1 MRHRRSCQSPEPYGE
16 FLACFAMDAIDRDI
30 LRHLQE
36 DGRMSNLD
44 LARAI
49 KLSPTPTLRR
59 VRELERRGAIR
70 GYRAIV
76 DPEAV
81 QRSFQV
87 LVWID
92 LVQGTREVIEAF
104 ERALLDIPE
113 VVEAQR
119 LFGEPD
125 YLVRVAVRD
134 SDEYERLYTTRLA
147 AMPGVLKARSQIA
160 MKTIK
165 HGLTLPIT

>member
-1 MRHRRSCQSPEPYGE
+1 
-16 FLACFAMDAIDRDI
+16 MDAIDRDI
-30 LRHLQE
+30 LCHLQE
-36 DGRMSNLD
+36 NGRMSNVD
-44 LARAI
+44 LARAVG
-49 KLSPTPTLRR
+49 LSPTPTARR

-87 LVWID
+87 LVWVD
-92 LVQGTREVIEAF
+92 LVQGTREIIEAF
-104 ERALLDIPE
+104 EEALLDIPD

-125 YLVRVAVRD
+125 YLLRVASRD
-134 SDEYERLYTTRLA
+134 SDAYERLYTTRLA
-147 AMPGVLKARSQIA
+147 ALPGVRKARSQLA
-160 MKTIK
+160 MKTIRT
-165 HGLTLPIT
+165 GLTLPVG

>member
-1 MRHRRSCQSPEPYGE
+1 
-16 FLACFAMDAIDRDI
+16 MDAIDRDI
-30 LRHLQE
+30 LRHLQA

-59 VRELERRGAIR
+59 VRGLEQRGAIR

-87 LVWID
+87 LVWVD
-92 LVQGTREVIEAF
+92 LVQGTRDVIEGF
-104 ERALLDIPE
+104 ECALLDIPD
-113 VVEAQR
+113 VIEAQR

-125 YLVRVAVRD
+125 YLLRVAVRN

-147 AMPGVLKARSQIA
+147 AIPGVRKARSQIA

-165 HGLTLPIT
+165 HGETLPIS

>member
-1 MRHRRSCQSPEPYGE
+1 
-16 FLACFAMDAIDRDI
+16 MDAIDRDI

>member
-1 MRHRRSCQSPEPYGE
+1 
-16 FLACFAMDAIDRDI
+16 
-30 LRHLQE
+30 
-36 DGRMSNLD
+36 MSNLD

-104 ERALLDIPE
+104 ERALLDIPD

-125 YLVRVAVRD
+125 YLLRVAVRD

-165 HGLTLPIT
+165 HGLTLPVT

>member
-1 MRHRRSCQSPEPYGE
+1 
-16 FLACFAMDAIDRDI
+16 MDEIDHDI

-36 DGRMSNLD
+36 DGRMSNVD

-49 KLSPTPTLRR
+49 GLSPTPTLRR
-59 VRELERRGAIR
+59 VRELERTGAIR

-76 DPEAV
+76 NPEAV

-87 LVWID
+87 LVWVD
-92 LVQGTREVIEAF
+92 LVLGTREVIEGF
-104 ERALLDIPE
+104 ERALLGIPD

-125 YLVRVAVRD
+125 YLLRVASRD
-134 SDEYERLYTTRLA
+134 SDEYERLYTARLA
-147 AMPGVLKARSQIA
+147 ALPGVRKARSQLA
-160 MKTIK
+160 MKTIRS
-165 HGLTLPIT
+165 GLTLPVDTGARSG

>member
-1 MRHRRSCQSPEPYGE
+1 
-16 FLACFAMDAIDRDI
+16 MDAIDRDI

-104 ERALLDIPE
+104 ERALLDIPD

>member
-1 MRHRRSCQSPEPYGE
+1 
-16 FLACFAMDAIDRDI
+16 
-30 LRHLQE
+30 
-36 DGRMSNLD
+36 MSNLD

-104 ERALLDIPE
+104 ERALLDIPD

-165 HGLTLPIT
+165 HGLTLPVT

>member
-1 MRHRRSCQSPEPYGE
+1 
-16 FLACFAMDAIDRDI
+16 MDAIDRDI

-104 ERALLDIPE
+104 ERALLDIPD

-134 SDEYERLYTTRLA
+134 SEEYERLYTSRLA

>member
-1 MRHRRSCQSPEPYGE
+1 
-16 FLACFAMDAIDRDI
+16 MDAIDRDI

-59 VRELERRGAIR
+59 VRELARRGAIR

-104 ERALLDIPE
+104 ERALLDIPD

-134 SDEYERLYTTRLA
+134 SEEYERLYTSRLA